1 MCLDDHVIQL
11 SGQGNRS
18 LSRYFKEKSLRSRKR
33 FPVPLSL
40 CSYLSVINPR
50 LGIAAYLIQTADPAD
65 ILCFG
70 ILFRPEFA
78 EAGSVYFYLVGNPGF
93 FDGHGFLEDFLM
105 LAFPCLGVP
114 CIFRLSRIRT
124 TGQVSIGIAGQI
136 RYGFSS
142 GQNPCLRCG
151 GQIFVLLIPV
161 VQVPGRLPEPDIH
174 FIQHAGFDLLPL
186 SKGHFHERH
195 ADAVVELFRTVHL
208 SCILFAGKAE
218 FHKGIFHFVQV
229 CICIEG
235 KDDLIKLSRLQ
246 VDPLQAVRLLLFFR
260 LVKIFFISSKGFS
273 TTFQHLFVCRY
284 RFAFGHFFILR
295 CLYRHIG
302 KISVLV
308 FDIPPAKPQFTICN
322 RLVRIILQIQ
332 GKLRLVSR
340 HHLIIICNNVNI
352 HIL

>member
-1 MCLDDHVIQL
+1 
-11 SGQGNRS
+11 
-18 LSRYFKEKSLRSRKR
+18 
-33 FPVPLSL
+33 
-40 CSYLSVINPR
+40 
-50 LGIAAYLIQTADPAD
+50 
-65 ILCFG
+65 
-70 ILFRPEFA
+70 
-78 EAGSVYFYLVGNPGF
+78 
-93 FDGHGFLEDFLM
+93 M

-208 SCILFAGKAE
+208 SSILFAGKAE
-218 FHKGIFHFVQV
+218 FYKGIFHFVQV

-273 TTFQHLFVCRY
+273 ITFQRLFVCRY
-284 RFAFGHFFILR
+284 GFACGHFFILR

-332 GKLRLVSR
+332 GKLGLVSR
-340 HHLIIICNNVNI
+340 HYLIIICNNVDIYILRFSVSVFCIACGCPPAASLFPSGIAFGCKGCISIAERHGPAKDNGSRQHKRQNSADPSLYCAVTSVYSPGPAAFCPSAFSPFRILHSASAI
-352 HIL
+352 HTVLLLTSLP